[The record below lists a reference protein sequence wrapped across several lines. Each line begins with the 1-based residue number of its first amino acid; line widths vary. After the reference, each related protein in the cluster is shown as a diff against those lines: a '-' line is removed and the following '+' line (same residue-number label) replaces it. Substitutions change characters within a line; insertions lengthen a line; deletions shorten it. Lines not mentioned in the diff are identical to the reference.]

1 MFDPTI
7 LGDGDP
13 YSYFKLE
20 ISVKDYSN
28 NFSHNPMAEQIF
40 SFDSIDIPGQNNMSV
55 VESIKQA
62 ISKPSVSNMVKGKT
76 IYSIYVRTNKHK

>member
-1 MFDPTI
+1 
-7 LGDGDP
+7 
-13 YSYFKLE
+13 
-20 ISVKDYSN
+20 
-28 NFSHNPMAEQIF
+28 MAEQIF
-40 SFDSIDIPGQNNMSV
+40 SFDSIDIPGQNNTSV